1 MSGPLTPHPVNVAI
15 KIMKKNILDEVIAHI
30 MSN

>member
-15 KIMKKNILDEVIAHI
+15 KTMKKNILDEVIAHI

>member
-1 MSGPLTPHPVNVAI
+1 MSGPLTPHPVNVVI
-15 KIMKKNILDEVIAHI
+15 KKIRKKILDEVIAHI